1 MKNLILDIKYYLL
14 FLLFVLAAF
23 FLYLNFGI
31 NFDKNYAP
39 EIVADAAF
47 RDQVI
52 LNEVKDEKIFEG
64 SLSKKIKVD
73 KNDTLIKIL
82 GSNEVESKFIKALI
96 KTKGSEK
103 LANIKT
109 GDFIEISFSE
119 KKIPEEIFVTRNG
132 LKGILAEFENN
143 TYTIKNHERI
153 PEVIERFASV
163 TINESLY
170 QSALKEGMPDSV
182 IMDLVFIF
190 GWDIDFV
197 FDIRSGDSFEILYEE
212 YFYKGEKIK
221 NGDIKAARFKRGKKV
236 FSAIRFFSKASQTKE
251 YFSIRGENVKK
262 AFLRTPVEF
271 SYISSHYNLNRKHP
285 VLNKIRAHTGVDYA
299 APTGTPVRSTSS
311 GTVSFIGNKG
321 GYGKLIEIKHSEDY
335 STRYAH
341 LSKFSPR
348 LSNGSKVEQ
357 GETIGYVGQTGLAT
371 GPHLHYEF
379 RVSGNHTNPLTVKLP
394 DAKPIPEVEKQ
405 EFLNHAIKMINRLDE
420 LFLKFY
426 AQT

>member
-39 EIVADAAF
+39 EIIADASF
-47 RDQVI
+47 RDQII
-52 LNEVKDEKIFEG
+52 LNEVKDEKIFQG

-170 QSALKEGMPDSV
+170 QSALKEGMPDLS
-182 IMDLVFIF
+182 
-190 GWDIDFV
+190 
-197 FDIRSGDSFEILYEE
+197 
-212 YFYKGEKIK
+212 
-221 NGDIKAARFKRGKKV
+221 
-236 FSAIRFFSKASQTKE
+236 
-251 YFSIRGENVKK
+251 
-262 AFLRTPVEF
+262 
-271 SYISSHYNLNRKHP
+271 
-285 VLNKIRAHTGVDYA
+285 
-299 APTGTPVRSTSS
+299 
-311 GTVSFIGNKG
+311 
-321 GYGKLIEIKHSEDY
+321 LIHI
-335 STRYAH
+335 
-341 LSKFSPR
+341 
-348 LSNGSKVEQ
+348 
-357 GETIGYVGQTGLAT
+357 
-371 GPHLHYEF
+371 
-379 RVSGNHTNPLTVKLP
+379 
-394 DAKPIPEVEKQ
+394 
-405 EFLNHAIKMINRLDE
+405 
-420 LFLKFY
+420 
-426 AQT
+426 